1 MHFTK
6 PFGMLAGAIMIAL
19 ALAAPVMDGPAGV
32 VRNSALRNMDT
43 ADGGVCSGGR
53 TSCA

>member
-19 ALAAPVMDGPAGV
+19 ALAAPVIDGAADA
-32 VRNSALRNMDT
+32 VRNSVLHILAT
-43 ADGGVCSGGR
+43 ADGGDCSGRR
-53 TSCA
+53 TGCA